1 MKNVTIYKIM
11 AFLVILTV
19 VLGSCTKE
27 MSEIRLEPT
36 LSTSQIFGITSDS
49 ATVVGFVVASGDGF
63 AEKGVCY
70 NTSTNPTIDDNKVAY
85 PEESNSATFN
95 VILSGL
101 SYATKY
107 YARAYATGE
116 SGTVYGEEVTFT
128 TLPVAPTLTTAA
140 ITEITGNS
148 ATGGGNITV
157 TGGAE
162 ITARGICYSTEPNPT
177 VSDTKTSDGEG
188 DGEFVSALA
197 DLKGNTEYF
206 VRAYATNSAGT
217 GYGPEVSFTT
227 LVDLPV
233 VTTTPVTEITKTS
246 AVSGGEV
253 TYDGGSEITERG
265 LVWGFNAEPTVDDNK
280 INGGAG
286 VGTFIS
292 TLNDLELST
301 TYHLRAFAVN
311 SAGISYGENL
321 SFTTLADITQF
332 WVVGGYNGWDNSDN
346 AAYIISTESS
356 EGTAEGYVY
365 LTAGEIK
372 LTTDHSWDDAHTF
385 GDNGAGGLTN
395 PGNNITVGN
404 DGYYLIKAS
413 LADMSYS
420 LTPTVWGV
428 IGSATPMEWNDETP
442 LTFDPASDTW
452 RGVMHL
458 TAAEIKFRANHDWG
472 LNYGSDA
479 ADGTLTAGGANIPI
493 AVEADYA
500 IVLDLSTP
508 NEYTY
513 AVNRWGIIGDATP
526 GGWDSDQNMTWDEV
540 NQVFTV
546 TLDLTAGTFKFRA
559 NDDWGLNYGGNI
571 DSLSEGGDNIPID
584 EAGNYT
590 ITFDP
595 WGLTAAVIKN

>member
-1 MKNVTIYKIM
+1 MKNITIYKIM
-11 AFLVILTV
+11 AFLVTLTV

-36 LSTSQIFGITSDS
+36 LSTSQTFGITSDS
-49 ATVVGFVVASGDGF
+49 ATVAGFVVASGDGF
-63 AEKGVCY
+63 TEKGVCY
-70 NTSTNPTIDDNKVAY
+70 NTSANPTIDDNKVAY
-85 PEESNSATFN
+85 TEETNSATFN

-101 SYATKY
+101 SYATRY

-206 VRAYATNSAGT
+206 VRAYATNSAGI

-227 LVDLPV
+227 LVDLPA

-265 LVWGFNAEPTVDDNK
+265 LVWGLNSEPTVDDNK
-280 INGGAG
+280 ISGGAG

-301 TYHLRAFAVN
+301 TYHLRAFAIN

-332 WVVGGYNGWDNSDN
+332 WIVGSYNGWDNSDN

-420 LTPTVWGV
+420 LTPTAWGV

-442 LTFDPASDTW
+442 LTFDPASGTW

-508 NEYTY
+508 NGYMY

-526 GGWDSDQNMTWDEV
+526 GGWDSDQDMIWDEV

-546 TLDLTAGTFKFRA
+546 TLDLTTGTFKFRA
-559 NDDWGLNYGGNI
+559 NDDWGLNYGGNVN
-571 DSLSEGGDNIPID
+571 SLSEGGDNIPID
-584 EAGNYT
+584 EGGNYT